1 VKDAAAK
8 FILFATHGEP
18 LKNMGI
24 ASGFIPGSISLAQ
37 GAPWD
42 ADPYPLF
49 VEQLQDARPYQYPGE
64 AIPQMGQLEVDT
76 IQKAVQ
82 AVALGQQS
90 IDDATTQLCATIDEV
105 LAR

>member
-1 VKDAAAK
+1 MQNV
-8 FILFATHGEP
+8 P
-18 LKNMGI
+18 WN
-24 ASGFIPGSISLAQ
+24 
-37 GAPWD
+37 GAPY
-42 ADPYPLF
+42 ALF
-49 VEQLQDARPYQYPGE
+49 VDQPKDARPYQYPSE

-90 IDDATTQLCATIDEV
+90 VDTATDQLCTTINEV

>member
-1 VKDAAAK
+1 LKDAK
-8 FILFATHGEP
+8 
-18 LKNMGI
+18 
-24 ASGFIPGSISLAQ
+24 
-37 GAPWD
+37 
-42 ADPYPLF
+42 
-49 VEQLQDARPYQYPGE
+49 PYQFPSE

-90 IDDATTQLCATIDEV
+90 VDEATAQLCATIDEV

>member
-1 VKDAAAK
+1 MFV
-8 FILFATHGEP
+8 THGDA
-18 LKNMGI
+18 LRSLATAAN
-24 ASGFIPGSISLAQ
+24 FIPGAVSIANGSPWNS
-37 GAPWD
+37 APY
-42 ADPYPLF
+42 ALF
-49 VEQLQDARPYQYPGE
+49 VDQLKDAKPYQYPSE

-90 IDDATTQLCATIDEV
+90 VDEATTQLCATIDDV